1 MVSERIIL
9 PDFYMPYPPEGTNP
23 RARAAESTMWEWLVN
38 LDLVPEELSRR
49 RVAGSR
55 PVEMYSMW
63 CPDADVESLALLAE
77 FTAWAFIVDDQF
89 DIEMPDP
96 RRCLATI
103 QRLETGFDLDGTP
116 SGVLAT
122 GFQDLWRRLCR
133 GRSPQWR
140 RAVRAEIVEW
150 WWSYYTESVRT
161 ITRDLPQ
168 LDEYRT
174 HRQISVAIYMLLDL
188 SEITYGID
196 LPDTVRQLPA
206 MKTLRAAVTEHMGLI
221 NDVHSLPA
229 DEAVGY
235 AYNAVLLA
243 EYHLGCTRTHALRVV
258 NEMLTDCILRIGRME
273 EALAEELDV
282 LGVTGQARDDTLHTL
297 EDYRRYVRANFDFH
311 YRAPRYTSPPI
322 EALAHG
328 QLLS

>member
-1 MVSERIIL
+1 RM
-9 PDFYMPYPPEGTNP
+9 
-23 RARAAESTMWEWLVN
+23 
-38 LDLVPEELSRR
+38 
-49 RVAGSR
+49 
-55 PVEMYSMW
+55 
-63 CPDADVESLALLAE
+63 
-77 FTAWAFIVDDQF
+77 
-89 DIEMPDP
+89 
-96 RRCLATI
+96 
-103 QRLETGFDLDGTP
+103 
-116 SGVLAT
+116 
-122 GFQDLWRRLCR
+122 
-133 GRSPQWR
+133 
-140 RAVRAEIVEW
+140 VRAEILEW

-161 ITRDLPQ
+161 ITRDLPK

-196 LPDTVRQLPA
+196 LPDAVRQLPA
-206 MKTLRAAVTEHMGLI
+206 LKTLRAAVTEHMGLI

-243 EYHLGCTRTHALRVV
+243 EYHFGCTRAHALRVV
-258 NEMLTDCILRIGRME
+258 NELLTDCIVRIGHLE

-282 LGVTGQARDDTLHTL
+282 LGIAGQTRADIMHTL

-322 EALAHG
+322 EALEHG